1 MSKIKKLFSIVSLLI
16 IFFLFSR
23 YIKEPAT
30 APVIITSKIA
40 ASNRGKTII
49 LWDLHGVVFTRK
61 LSAFMSVIWNYNRK
75 LEILQHLNTPLL
87 KLMGNFLLQILHFTP
102 QEVTSEEFIVTARKA
117 NNYALVELATQIG
130 SAYYPI
136 ESSIKIIKELN
147 KLGYQ
152 QNIGS
157 NIGSTIYEIFKEKYP
172 AIFKYFHHA
181 HIVRHYPGKKI
192 IKKPNKEYFITYI
205 TNYNIKAEQV
215 IFIDDKLANVQAAQS
230 IGMHTIHFKNPY
242 QLRTAL
248 QNLGISLSRLETEK
262 YAEQTNNSATLKQG
276 DIN

>member
-1 MSKIKKLFSIVSLLI
+1 MSKIEKLFSIINLLI

-23 YIKEPAT
+23 YVKEPAT
-30 APVIITSKIA
+30 ASVIISSKTATS
-40 ASNRGKTII
+40 NHDKTII

-61 LSAFMSVIWNYNRK
+61 LSAFVSVIWNYNRK
-75 LEILQHLNTPLL
+75 FEILQHLNTPLL
-87 KLMGNFLLQILHFTP
+87 KLMGNFLLQILRLTS
-102 QEVTSEEFIVTARKA
+102 QEVTSEELIVTARKA
-117 NNYALVELATQIG
+117 NNYALVELAIQIG

-136 ESSIKIIKELN
+136 KSTIKIIEELN

-157 NIGSTIYEIFKEKYP
+157 NIGTTVYEIFKKEYP

-181 HIVRHYPGKKI
+181 HTVRYYQGKRI
-192 IKKPNKEYFITYI
+192 IKKPNKEYFIAYL

-230 IGMHTIHFKNPY
+230 VGMRAIHFKNPY
-242 QLRTAL
+242 QLRTTL
-248 QNLGISLSRLETEK
+248 QNLGISLRLPKTEE
-262 YAEQTNNSATLKQG
+262 YVEQTNNSAIIKQKN
-276 DIN
+276 IN

>member
-16 IFFLFSR
+16 AFFLFNR

-30 APVIITSKIA
+30 TSVTISSKTA
-40 ASNRGKTII
+40 TSNPDKTII

-61 LSAFMSVIWNYNRK
+61 LSTFMGVIWNYDRK
-75 LEILQHLNTPLL
+75 FEILQHLNTPLL

-102 QEVTSEEFIVTARKA
+102 QEVTSEELIVTAQKA
-117 NNYALVELATQIG
+117 NNDALIELAIQIG

-136 ESSIKIIKELN
+136 ESTIKIIEELN

-157 NIGSTIYEIFKEKYP
+157 NIGTTVYEIFKEEYP
-172 AIFKYFHHA
+172 TIFKYFNHA
-181 HIVRHYPGKKI
+181 HIVRHYPGKKV
-192 IKKPNKEYFITYI
+192 IKKPNKDYFVTYL
-205 TNYNIKAEQV
+205 TNYNLKAEQV
-215 IFIDDKLANVQAAQS
+215 IFIDDKLTSVRAAQS
-230 IGMHTIHFKNPY
+230 VGMRAIHFKNPY

-248 QNLGISLSRLETEK
+248 QNLGISLSILESEK
-262 YAEQTNNSATLKQG
+262 YVEQTNDSAIIKQRN
-276 DIN
+276 IN